1 MLQDVDDSEAAAC
14 ELTDENHAAMDVSQ
28 HSSDSQDD
36 DTVFETVES
45 RGIIK
50 NEFPQILDTVQQK
63 DCLDKDGLV
72 YTRKIV
78 KIEKFWNDSTG
89 DAKPPPIVEKYIVE
103 DGMARKVTDGEGEG
117 DVSYMEVYNCPNCG
131 VKYTKV
137 EQYYKHKCSGRPKQH
152 KCTKCESSFATARDL
167 KTHMRVHKVEEEE
180 SGDAAND
187 TYVCE
192 ECNTDFPTYKSLRL
206 HKRMHDP
213 IKSREVEAPVSY
225 GINGTTSEE
234 KTGPREMFICQI
246 CNKTYDKQYEEAHM
260 NFHKTDN
267 NYDCEVCNRKFHTQT
282 NLEMHMRVHSNGKKF
297 TCSYCKKAFLTFEN
311 FQDHVQNQCQ
321 KRKYECQYCG
331 RRFARP
337 HEKVKHERIHTGE
350 KPHVCG
356 ICGKSFRVS
365 YCLTLHMRTH
375 SGTRPYQC
383 PYCNKRFKAHSVF
396 NHHLLTHSDV
406 RAYKCPYCPKA
417 FKTGV
422 QLAGHKN
429 SHIKP
434 FACTICNRPFAS
446 LYAVRAHMETHNR
459 ENNLKFNCWTCGAS
473 YARAFALRDH
483 IKEHHGGDQSV
494 NAENATDVMVSDDPT
509 SVEANTVLV
518 ELEEANVDGVEAIVA
533 E

>member
-1 MLQDVDDSEAAAC
+1 MGDVETDDKYIEVAVEPNAS
-14 ELTDENHAAMDVSQ
+14 MDVSQ
-28 HSSDSQDD
+28 NDSDSQDD
-36 DTVFETVES
+36 EVMFETIDPD
-45 RGIIK
+45 GIIK
-50 NEFPQILDTVQQK
+50 NEFPQILDTIQQK
-63 DCLDKDGLV
+63 NCLDKDGLV

-78 KIEKFWNDSTG
+78 KIEKFWNDTSG
-89 DAKPPPIVEKYIVE
+89 NVKPPPVIEKYLLEDGKARKVE
-103 DGMARKVTDGEGEG
+103 DGNTEENVT
-117 DVSYMEVYNCPNCG
+117 YMEIYNCPNCDL
-131 VKYTKV
+131 KFSKV
-137 EQYYKHKCSGRPKQH
+137 EQYYKHKCAGKTKEY
-152 KCTKCESSFATARDL
+152 KCSKCGSSFTSAKHL
-167 KTHMRVHKVEEEE
+167 KAHMKVHKNEEEE
-180 SGDAAND
+180 AGDGSS
-187 TYVCE
+187 TSYICE
-192 ECNTDFPTYKSLRL
+192 ECNTDFPSYKSLRL

-225 GINGTTSEE
+225 GINGAVGESP
-234 KTGPREMFICQI
+234 GPREMFICQI

-267 NYDCEVCNRKFHTQT
+267 NYDCEICNRKFYTQT

-297 TCSYCKKAFLTFEN
+297 TCSYCKKAFLTYESL
-311 FQDHVQNQCQ
+311 QEHVQNQCQ

-331 RRFARP
+331 RRFSRP

-383 PYCNKRFKAHSVF
+383 TYCNKRFKAHSVF

-434 FACTICNRPFAS
+434 FTCTQCNRPFAS
-446 LYAVRAHMETHNR
+446 LYAVRAHMETHKR

-473 YARAFALRDH
+473 YARAFALKDH
-483 IKEHHGGDQSV
+483 IKEHHGDQINSEEAS
-494 NAENATDVMVSDDPT
+494 NSIISDAPT
-509 SVEANTVLV
+509 ETILV
-518 ELEEANVDGVEAIVA
+518 ALEEASEEAVQAIVT

>member
-1 MLQDVDDSEAAAC
+1 MNTSQQD
-14 ELTDENHAAMDVSQ
+14 
-28 HSSDSQDD
+28 SDSPDD
-36 DTVFETVES
+36 DITFETVDTD
-45 RGIIK
+45 GLIK
-50 NEFPQILDTVQQK
+50 NEFPQILNTLQQK
-63 DCLDKDGLV
+63 DCLDKDGLR

-78 KIEKFWNDSTG
+78 KIEKFWSDTSVNPR
-89 DAKPPPIVEKYIVE
+89 PPPIIEKYILE
-103 DGMARKVTDGEGEG
+103 DGKARKVESEP
-117 DVSYMEVYNCPNCG
+117 VEEIASLMELYNCPNCEH
-131 VKYTKV
+131 KFSKM
-137 EQYYKHKCSGRPKQH
+137 EQYYKHKCAGVGKEYKCSKCDSTFTSTKLLKAHMKEH
-152 KCTKCESSFATARDL
+152 KTED
-167 KTHMRVHKVEEEE
+167 EEA
-180 SGDAAND
+180 GDGNS
-187 TYVCE
+187 YVCE
-192 ECNTDFPTYKSLRL
+192 ECNTDFPSYKSLRL

-225 GINGTTSEE
+225 GINGTTTEQE
-234 KTGPREMFICQI
+234 TGPREMFICQL
-246 CNKTYDKQYEEAHM
+246 CNKTMDKQYEEAHM
-260 NFHKTDN
+260 TFHKTDN
-267 NYDCEVCNRKFHTQT
+267 KYDCEICNRKFYTES

-297 TCSYCKKAFLTFEN
+297 TCSYCKKAFLVFESL
-311 FQDHVQNQCQ
+311 QDHVQNQCQ

-350 KPHVCG
+350 KPHVCS

-383 PYCNKRFKAHSVF
+383 PYCSKRFKAHSVF

-434 FACTICNRPFAS
+434 FTCTQCNRPFAS

-483 IKEHHGGDQSV
+483 MKEHHGDQG
-494 NAENATDVMVSDDPT
+494 NAEEATNAIITET
-509 SVEANTVLV
+509 EEGAVLV
-518 ELEEANVDGVEAIVA
+518 TLEEAEEAGIEAVQAIVT

>member
-1 MLQDVDDSEAAAC
+1 MGPHDPDTIMEATQD
-14 ELTDENHAAMDVSQ
+14 
-28 HSSDSQDD
+28 SDSQDD
-36 DTVFETVES
+36 VVFENANKNPSV
-45 RGIIK
+45 IK
-50 NEFPQILDTVQQK
+50 NEFPQILNTVEQN

-78 KIEKFWNDSTG
+78 KIEKFWNESSG
-89 DAKPPPIVEKYIVE
+89 SGKKPPPILNKYLVGE
-103 DGMARKVTDGEGEG
+103 DGKVKQIVDGEGNDE
-117 DVSYMEVYNCPNCG
+117 DESFIKVYHCPNCLM
-131 VKYTKV
+131 KFSNV
-137 EQYYKHKCSGRPKQH
+137 EFYYKHKCTAKGKEH
-152 KCTKCESSFATARDL
+152 KCTKCETTFASARTL
-167 KTHMRVHKVEEEE
+167 KVHMRVHNKSEQNEAEG
-180 SGDAAND
+180 SSKDSFM
-187 TYVCE
+187 CE
-192 ECNTDFPTYKSLRL
+192 ECNTDFPSYKSLRL

-225 GINGTTSEE
+225 GINGTVTEE
-234 KTGPREMFICQI
+234 SDGPREMFICQL

-260 NFHKTDN
+260 DFHKTDN
-267 NYDCEVCNRKFHTQT
+267 FDCEICNRKFYTKS

-297 TCSYCKKAFLTFEN
+297 TCSYCKKGFLTFEN
-311 FQDHVQNQCQ
+311 LTEHVNNQCQ
-321 KRKYECQYCG
+321 SRKYECQYCG
-331 RRFARP
+331 RRFSRP

-383 PYCNKRFKAHSVF
+383 PYCSKRFKAHSVF

-434 FACTICNRPFAS
+434 FTCTQCNRPFAS

-483 IKEHHGGDQSV
+483 IKEHHGDDAGNVEES
-494 NAENATDVMVSDDPT
+494 AIVSESD
-509 SVEANTVLV
+509 TVLV
-518 ELEEANVDGVEAIVA
+518 TLTDTAEEVETITT